1 MARLKPKQKFVSLF
15 LEQFKNIFKKP
26 KQPTAADFR
35 ETQSKKETIN
45 KSHTD
50 ISKSIRE
57 FNKFQVQKNSWR
69 NLFHYK

>member
-26 KQPTAADFR
+26 KQSTAADFR
-35 ETQSKKETIN
+35 ETQSKKEIIN
-45 KSHTD
+45 KSQTD
-50 ISKSIRE
+50 IAKSIRE
-57 FNKFQVQKNSWR
+57 FNKLQVQKNSWR